1 MVPEKAVYGRC
12 PAMEVT
18 GNLPLGVMCQES
30 CPGCGVGIS
39 SPQGGASKRHRTNP
53 PVSFPRPLL
62 VEPDMVPCGKGERC
76 LCQSRA
82 MVAEFGAK
90 REPLEDWHRC

>member
-39 SPQGGASKRHRTNP
+39 SPQGGASKRDTEPILRCPSHALYWWSLTWC
-53 PVSFPRPLL
+53 PVA
-62 VEPDMVPCGKGERC
+62 KGRGAFV
-76 LCQSRA
+76 RA
-82 MVAEFGAK
+82 G
-90 REPLEDWHRC
+90 PW